1 MANSAQSLK
10 RAKQAEK
17 RRQRN
22 VTFRSKLRTH
32 IKRVVYGADEG
43 NAETTAEA
51 YKIAVPFID
60 SAVTKGLIHKNK
72 AARLKSRLNARIV
85 KLQQA

>member
-22 VTFRSKLRTH
+22 VAFRTKLRTH
-32 IKRVVYGADEG
+32 IKRVIYGADEG
-43 NAETTAEA
+43 NVETTADA
-51 YKIAVPFID
+51 YKAAVPLID
-60 SAVTKGLIHKNK
+60 SAVTKGLIHRNK
-72 AARLKSRLNARIV
+72 AARLKSRLNSRIV

>member
-43 NAETTAEA
+43 NVETTADA

-72 AARLKSRLNARIV
+72 AARLKLSLIHI
-85 KLQQA
+85 